1 MKKIE
6 IRSGEPI
13 GEDIERKI
21 HDIFV
26 ESECPNESLLASIP
40 GFERYD
46 EQCDEQCGIVH
57 LVPGDLYTAIVFLE

>member
-13 GEDIERKI
+13 REDIERKI

-46 EQCDEQCGIVH
+46 EQRGIVH
-57 LVPGDLYTAIVFLE
+57 LVPGDLYTAVVFLE

>member
-21 HDIFV
+21 RDIFI

-46 EQCDEQCGIVH
+46 EQHGIVH
-57 LVPGDLYTAIVFLE
+57 LVLGDIYTAIVFLE

>member
-21 HDIFV
+21 HNIFV

-46 EQCDEQCGIVH
+46 ERHGIVH
-57 LVPGDLYTAIVFLE
+57 LVPGNIYTAIVFLE

>member
-13 GEDIERKI
+13 REDIERKI

-26 ESECPNESLLASIP
+26 ESECPNESLLASIS

-46 EQCDEQCGIVH
+46 ERHGIVH
-57 LVPGDLYTAIVFLE
+57 LVPGDIYTAIVFLE

>member
-26 ESECPNESLLASIP
+26 ESECPNESLLASIH

-46 EQCDEQCGIVH
+46 EQHRIVH
-57 LVPGDLYTAIVFLE
+57 LVPGDLYTATVFLE

>member
-13 GEDIERKI
+13 GEDSERKI
-21 HDIFV
+21 HDIFM
-26 ESECPNESLLASIP
+26 ESECPNESLIASIP

-46 EQCDEQCGIVH
+46 ERSGIVY
-57 LVPGDLYTAIVFLE
+57 LVAGDLYTAIVFLE

>member
-46 EQCDEQCGIVH
+46 EQRGIVH
-57 LVPGDLYTAIVFLE
+57 LVQGDLYTAVVFLE

>member
-26 ESECPNESLLASIP
+26 EAECPNESLLASIP

-46 EQCDEQCGIVH
+46 EQRGIVH

>member
-46 EQCDEQCGIVH
+46 EQRGIVH
-57 LVPGDLYTAIVFLE
+57 LVPGDLYTAVVFLE

>member
-46 EQCDEQCGIVH
+46 EQCGIVH
-57 LVPGDLYTAIVFLE
+57 LVPGNLYTAIVFLE

>member
-46 EQCDEQCGIVH
+46 KQRGIVH
-57 LVPGDLYTAIVFLE
+57 LVPGDLYTAVVFLE

>member
-21 HDIFV
+21 HDIFM
-26 ESECPNESLLASIP
+26 ESECPNESLIASIP

-46 EQCDEQCGIVH
+46 ERSGIVH
-57 LVPGDLYTAIVFLE
+57 LVAGDLYTAIVFLE

>member
-6 IRSGEPI
+6 IRSGEVI

-46 EQCDEQCGIVH
+46 ERHGIVH
-57 LVPGDLYTAIVFLE
+57 LVPGDIYTVIIFLE

>member
-46 EQCDEQCGIVH
+46 EQRGIVH
-57 LVPGDLYTAIVFLE
+57 LVPGDIYTAIVFLE

>member
-40 GFERYD
+40 GFEYYD
-46 EQCDEQCGIVH
+46 ERHGIVH
-57 LVPGDLYTAIVFLE
+57 LVPGDIYTAVVFLE

>member
-46 EQCDEQCGIVH
+46 EQHGLVH
-57 LVPGDLYTAIVFLE
+57 LVPGDIYTATVFLE

>member
-40 GFERYD
+40 GFGQYD
-46 EQCDEQCGIVH
+46 EQHGIVH
-57 LVPGDLYTAIVFLE
+57 LVPGDIYTAIVFLE

>member
-46 EQCDEQCGIVH
+46 EQRGIVH
-57 LVPGDLYTAIVFLE
+57 LVPGDLYTAVVFWE

>member
-46 EQCDEQCGIVH
+46 ERHGIVH
-57 LVPGDLYTAIVFLE
+57 LVSGDLYTAIVFLE

>member
-21 HDIFV
+21 RDIFI

-40 GFERYD
+40 GCERYD
-46 EQCDEQCGIVH
+46 EQHGIVH
-57 LVPGDLYTAIVFLE
+57 RVPGDIYTAIVFLE

>member
-46 EQCDEQCGIVH
+46 EQRGIVH
-57 LVPGDLYTAIVFLE
+57 LVPGDFYTATVFLE